1 LSLLLSLEV
10 EEDIVKGGC
19 MTGFFRSA
27 CDFFLEKRIVLAG
40 FLEKALVLNICSFV
54 LFSPFSAVFS
64 KISFFWSSLFWIS
77 LNIVQYRSKFYRY
90 LIPSTTLNKSLAVFL
105 AVALASV
112 LFSVDPYHSQKIF
125 FQRYLFYVIFFWITY
140 GVTSRSRQNFLY
152 LTFSILALATIV
164 GAGGLFDHFRLAP
177 ERLFSVFGQQINL
190 AVYLCFLFPFSLV
203 VFLNQEK
210 KFFKLWGLVNI
221 VLLYPVLVF
230 HASRTVWIVIIPV
243 ALLICF
249 LKDRRSFF
257 FFLAVVIAT
266 PAFMSSLQKERAK
279 TVLDV
284 FPALA
289 SYESQGTAD
298 QPAVHPRIE
307 SLHQRIDLANSA
319 FAMFKKQPLLGAG
332 PGMFEKLHKP
342 GPGCDPHIHTH
353 VIYLEILS
361 EMGLAGL
368 LAFFMIITMFLKKF
382 FNDFLSWLRKGSLE
396 YSIFAGLGSAIFI
409 VLLCNLGISS
419 ILVGFQDAAMFW
431 LFMAMGIN
439 EKVLGRE

>member
-1 LSLLLSLEV
+1 
-10 EEDIVKGGC
+10 

-27 CDFFLEKRIVLAG
+27 CDLFPRKRIALAG

-105 AVALASV
+105 AAALASV

-125 FQRYLFYVIFFWITY
+125 FQRYLFYVIFFWIAY

-152 LTFSILALATIV
+152 LTFSILALATVV

-203 VFLNQEK
+203 VFLKQETK
-210 KFFKLWGLVNI
+210 SFKLWGLVNI

-243 ALLICF
+243 ALLICL

-266 PAFMSSLQKERAK
+266 PAFMSNLQRERAK
-279 TVLDV
+279 TLV
-284 FPALA
+284 
-289 SYESQGTAD
+289 
-298 QPAVHPRIE
+298 
-307 SLHQRIDLANSA
+307 SA
-319 FAMFKKQPLLGAG
+319 FESAKSPELETLSERIVFLEARGDSLSERIRLAKTAIVIFLENPIFGSGLGT
-332 PGMFEKLHKP
+332 FEKLYRPPFGYEQHL
-342 GPGCDPHIHTH
+342 HAH

-368 LAFFMIITMFLKKF
+368 LAFLVIIMMFLKKF
-382 FNDFLSWLRKGSLE
+382 LNDFLSWLRNGGLE
-396 YSIFAGLGSAIFI
+396 YSIIAGLGSAVFI

-439 EKVLGRE
+439 EKVLDRG